1 MKEWKNTC
9 IMKQNPS
16 SPYFC
21 LILRVQSEREISSKG
36 SCCKKWKGSSIIS
49 LSSVSFVGSLRNERG
64 ISEEK
69 EEGLEGLEGFVLWS
83 VCCCC
88 RISWRTRSKH
98 ISTWSG
104 EQKRGSGSVISRIDI
119 I

>member
-49 LSSVSFVGSLRNERG
+49 LSSVSFVGSLRNEIG
-64 ISEEK
+64 ISGEK
-69 EEGLEGLEGFVLWS
+69 EEGIEGFVLWS
-83 VCCCC
+83 VCCC

-104 EQKRGSGSVISRIDI
+104 EQERGIGSVISMIEI
-119 I
+119 L